1 MVALAKKEVRLVGE
15 KHLNIA
21 LFRLGVMAPRGFQ
34 KTFEGLTNSST

>member
-21 LFRLGVMAPRGFQ
+21 RFRLGVMAPRGF
-34 KTFEGLTNSST
+34 